1 MADTTKKLTDT
12 ILKSI
17 LTPVIYM
24 VEFEDAFEF
33 VCFCDRSILINEIY
47 KTEAELTKILGKQA
61 IILDIRE
68 LPEADRIEIVKEGEI
83 LFYEDEIIKQLFEIS
98 MFEDFKLFLDRRNS
112 ALDRVKTMGT
122 PYFS

>member
-1 MADTTKKLTDT
+1 MTDFNKKLSDV
-12 ILKSI
+12 ILKHI

-33 VCFCDRSILINEIY
+33 ICFCDRSILINEIY

-61 IILDIRE
+61 IILDVRE

-83 LFYEDEIIKQLFEIS
+83 LYYEDEIIKQLFEIS
-98 MFEDFKLFLDRRNS
+98 MFEDFKNFIDERNA
-112 ALDRVKTMGT
+112 ALDRVKTIGT
-122 PYFS
+122 AYFS